1 MENKCISALEYIR
14 TNRKT
19 SLDEVNNLFGADG
32 SFAFH
37 TFQARYSMLRK
48 QKDGRSLDDKR
59 EEAINGMIEDFKSKK
74 LKNPV
79 QAARRKELITNI
91 LIVVG
96 SLIGAALLFIFGWA
110 VILLVPP
117 IWLVVIIIVWIIKKT

>member
-1 MENKCISALEYIR
+1 
-14 TNRKT
+14 
-19 SLDEVNNLFGADG
+19 
-32 SFAFH
+32 
-37 TFQARYSMLRK
+37 MLRK
-48 QKDGRSLDDKR
+48 QKDGRSLDEKR
-59 EEAINGMIEDFKSKK
+59 EEAINGMIEDLKSKK

>member
-14 TNRKT
+14 TNRKA

-32 SFAFH
+32 SFVFH

-59 EEAINGMIEDFKSKK
+59 EEAINGMIEDLKSKK